1 MQWYTANANKHEK
14 PDWNKVSN
22 RNLFPYSASISKWIG
37 SEIWSFPF
45 MCLLHLQKQPCVK
58 DSGNSEI
65 AFKLRACGVYS
76 WPSGKYSEFTD
87 LENDQWSNQPYSGSH
102 LVVSILWSSS
112 RMATVD
118 ANNQGCNC
126 LHWSV
131 EISFSKRICHE
142 VPFSCMGKSYSCSS
156 QQEGKSLRLQ
166 PAYVKTISHEFQ
178 VFSHFCSIKSES
190 IPNWQ

>member
-1 MQWYTANANKHEK
+1 MIYNKCQQTWK
-14 PDWNKVSN
+14 AWLKQGKVTKTCF
-22 RNLFPYSASISKWIG
+22 LTVCVYISKWIG

-65 AFKLRACGVYS
+65 AFNLWACGMYS
-76 WPSGKYSEFTD
+76 RQSGKYSEFTD
-87 LENDQWSNQPYSGSH
+87 LENDQWSNRSGSH

-142 VPFSCMGKSYSCSS
+142 VPLSCMGKSYSCSS

-166 PAYVKTISHEFQ
+166 PT
-178 VFSHFCSIKSES
+178 
-190 IPNWQ
+190 